1 MATFKKGVVQVV
13 DRNDLHMDL
22 EVLKFEVPD
31 ANLCY
36 LIRLSDARR
45 LSRQA
50 DAEVADSARTGGFAR
65 MTILTG
71 SVAQLGCLVPPDP
84 TRSQDSWHDTWH
96 RMVVEYKMDVDI
108 VADADFN
115 RTWAETSDT
124 FNYPEPQ
131 AN

>member
-45 LSRQA
+45 LSEQA
-50 DAEVADSARTGGFAR
+50 DAEVEDSARTHEFAR
-65 MTILTG
+65 MTILTWYQFAC
-71 SVAQLGCLVPPDP
+71 S
-84 TRSQDSWHDTWH
+84 RI
-96 RMVVEYKMDVDI
+96 EVDI
-108 VADADFN
+108 VADAPFN
-115 RTWAETSDT
+115 RTWATTSDT

-131 AN
+131 AE

>member
-45 LSRQA
+45 LSQEA
-50 DAEVADSARTGGFAR
+50 DAEVEDSARTYEFAC

-71 SVAQLGCLVPPDP
+71 SAAQLAA
-84 TRSQDSWHDTWH
+84 RSSLL
-96 RMVVEYKMDVDI
+96 VVEFMMEVDI

-115 RTWAETSDT
+115 RTWATTSDT

-131 AN
+131 AE

>member
-13 DRNDLHMDL
+13 DRYGLHMNL

-31 ANLCY
+31 ENLCY
-36 LIRLSDARR
+36 LIRLSDACR
-45 LSRQA
+45 LSAQA
-50 DAEVADSARTGGFAR
+50 NAEVADSARTGGFAR

-71 SVAQLGCLVPPDP
+71 SVPSDS
-84 TRSQDSWHDTWH
+84 TRSQAWHALL
-96 RMVVEYKMDVDI
+96 VEFTMEVDI

-115 RTWAETSDT
+115 RTWATTSNT

-131 AN
+131 AE